1 MLQKYIKEKREKK
14 ESSVVE
20 ANDTVD
26 NLVLE
31 FIWGLLF
38 YTKVCVKVLIIKV
51 PVFLMCRIGATN
63 LEENLG
69 RTNGI
74 LFS

>member
-1 MLQKYIKEKREKK
+1 MYFKNISRKKEKK

-38 YTKVCVKVLIIKV
+38 YTKVCVKVLIIKAV
-51 PVFLMCRIGATN
+51 TFWLEWLLVSGTGA
-63 LEENLG
+63 LEL
-69 RTNGI
+69 I
-74 LFS
+74 